1 MGDQTHPH
9 TRFDAPA
16 MLRKWP
22 SRNNERRRDGSTYL
36 VAEGTLD
43 DCIGKFMAKPEAT
56 RHLYEIR
63 TAPQPPLIAEVLSED
78 VIVEIARLRSFPE

>member
-1 MGDQTHPH
+1 
-9 TRFDAPA
+9 

-63 TAPQPPLIAEVLSED
+63 TTPQPPLITEVLTED
-78 VIVEIARLRSFPE
+78 VIVEIERLRSFLE